1 MGTAPTTPTT
11 PSTLQDHYPSRVAH
25 EPRFIE
31 RVDPVVWG
39 GPEDGPLSAEQLE
52 QFRRDGC
59 LIVEGVFTPEE
70 ITEFNT
76 RLDELSRDPE
86 ARAREGTITE
96 PESDEVRSVFD
107 VHRGDPVFRQVAAD
121 RRIADIPR
129 QILASEVYIHQSR
142 INFKPG
148 FAGKEFWWHS
158 DFETW
163 HTEDGMPRM
172 RALSASITLTD
183 NYEVNG
189 PLMVVAGSQNTF
201 VSTVGETPD
210 DNYKSSLKR
219 QKVGVPDEESLAR
232 LISDGEILT
241 MTGKAGSV
249 VFFDCNV
256 MHASAGNIT
265 PFPRSN
271 VFLVY
276 NSVENA
282 LEEPFAASKPRPGFL
297 ANREVTPIG
306 R

>member
-1 MGTAPTTPTT
+1 MGIK
-11 PSTLQDHYPSRVAH
+11 TLSDHYPTRVGARP
-25 EPRFIE
+25 EFIK

-39 GPEDGPLSAEQLE
+39 GPEDGPLSAEQLARFE
-52 QFRRDGC
+52 RNGC
-59 LIVEGVFTPEE
+59 LIVEGVFSQDEVDS
-70 ITEFNT
+70 FNT
-76 RLDELSRDPE
+76 RLDEMSRDPDVQNDP
-86 ARAREGTITE
+86 GTITE
-96 PESDEVRSVFD
+96 PESNEVRSVFD
-107 VHRGDPVFRQVAAD
+107 VHKNDALFKATAED
-121 RRIADIPR
+121 RRVADIAR
-129 QILASEVYIHQSR
+129 QILDSQVYLHQSR

-163 HTEDGMPRM
+163 HAEDGMPRM

-189 PLMVVAGSQNTF
+189 PLMIVSGSQNTF
-201 VSTVGETPD
+201 VTTVGETPED
-210 DNYKSSLKR
+210 HYKSSLQR
-219 QKVGVPDEESLAR
+219 QQIGVPDEESLAR

-241 MTGKAGSV
+241 MTGRAGSV

-276 NSVENA
+276 NSVENT
-282 LEEPFAASKPRPGFL
+282 LEEPFAASSPRPEFL
-297 ANREVTPIG
+297 ASRDFTPVG
-306 R
+306 A

>member
-1 MGTAPTTPTT
+1 MSSSTTLHDAYPTRAA
-11 PSTLQDHYPSRVAH
+11 S
-25 EPRFIE
+25 EPEFIK

-39 GPEDGPLSAEQLE
+39 GPEDGPLTAEQLE
-52 QFRRDGC
+52 QFERDGC
-59 LIVEGVFTPEE
+59 LIVEGVFSEDE
-70 ITEFNT
+70 VDEFNT
-76 RLDELSRDPE
+76 RLDEMSRDPQVKSD
-86 ARAREGTITE
+86 EGTITE

-107 VHRGDPVFRQVAAD
+107 VHVRDPLFRRTAADPRVADIARQV
-121 RRIADIPR
+121 
-129 QILASEVYIHQSR
+129 LASQVYIHQSR

-163 HTEDGMPRM
+163 HAEDGMPRM

-183 NYEVNG
+183 NHEVNG
-189 PLMVVAGSQNTF
+189 PLMVVSGSHRTF

-210 DNYKSSLKR
+210 DHYKASLKR
-219 QKVGVPDEESLAR
+219 QQIGVPDEESLER
-232 LISDGEILT
+232 LINRGEILT

-276 NSVENA
+276 NSVENT
-282 LEEPFAASKPRPGFL
+282 LEQPFAASRPRPGFL
-297 ANREVTPIG
+297 ASRDFTPVG
-306 R
+306 D

>member
-1 MGTAPTTPTT
+1 MGTTQTTA
-11 PSTLQDHYPSRVAH
+11 QDLYPSRVER
-25 EPRFIE
+25 EPRFIK

-59 LIVEGVFTPEE
+59 LIVEGVFTPDEV
-70 ITEFNT
+70 TRFNT

-86 ARAREGTITE
+86 VRARQGTITE

-107 VHRGDPVFRQVAAD
+107 VHRGDPVFEEVAAD
-121 RRIADIPR
+121 RRVADVAR
-129 QILASEVYIHQSR
+129 QILASEVSIHQSR

-163 HTEDGMPRM
+163 HTEDGMPNM

-219 QKVGVPDEESLAR
+219 QQDRRARRGEPRPPHQRRRDPDDDRQGRIGRLLRLQRDAR
-232 LISDGEILT
+232 LG
-241 MTGKAGSV
+241 GQH
-249 VFFDCNV
+249 
-256 MHASAGNIT
+256 HA
-265 PFPRSN
+265 RSREAT
-271 VFLVY
+271 
-276 NSVENA
+276 SSSSTT
-282 LEEPFAASKPRPGFL
+282 ASRTRCRSRSPQASRGPEFL
-297 ANREVTPIG
+297 ANREVVPVG

>member
-1 MGTAPTTPTT
+1 MGTKTMNDLYPTRVG
-11 PSTLQDHYPSRVAH
+11 SRP
-25 EPRFIE
+25 EFIK
-31 RVDPVVWG
+31 RIDPVVWG

-52 QFRRDGC
+52 QFERNGC
-59 LIVEGVFTPEE
+59 LIVEGVFSQDEVDG
-70 ITEFNT
+70 FNT
-76 RLDELSRDPE
+76 RLDEMSRDPDV
-86 ARAREGTITE
+86 RTDQGTITE
-96 PESDEVRSVFD
+96 PESNEVRSVFD
-107 VHRGDPVFRQVAAD
+107 VHKNDPLFKATAEDPRV
-121 RRIADIPR
+121 ADIAR
-129 QILASEVYIHQSR
+129 QILDSQVYIHQSR

-163 HTEDGMPRM
+163 HAEDGMPRM
-172 RALSASITLTD
+172 RAVSASITLTD

-189 PLMVVAGSQNTF
+189 PLMIVAGSQGTF
-201 VSTVGETPD
+201 VTTVGETPED
-210 DNYKSSLKR
+210 HYKASLKR
-219 QKVGVPDEESLAR
+219 QQIGVPDEESLAR

-276 NSVENA
+276 NSVENT

-297 ANREVTPIG
+297 ASRDFTPLG
-306 R
+306 G

>member
-1 MGTAPTTPTT
+1 MGTRTMHDLYPT
-11 PSTLQDHYPSRVAH
+11 RVGTRP
-25 EPRFIE
+25 EFVK

-39 GPEDGPLSAEQLE
+39 AVEDGPLSAAQLA
-52 QFRRDGC
+52 QFERNGC
-59 LIVEGVFTPEE
+59 LIVEGVFSQDEVDG
-70 ITEFNT
+70 FNT
-76 RLDELSRDPE
+76 RLDEMSRDPAVQNDE
-86 ARAREGTITE
+86 STITE
-96 PESDEVRSVFD
+96 PESNEVRSVFD
-107 VHRGDPVFRQVAAD
+107 VHKNDPLFKATAEDPRV
-121 RRIADIPR
+121 ADIAR
-129 QILASEVYIHQSR
+129 QILDSQVYIHQSR

-163 HTEDGMPRM
+163 HAEDGMPRM

-189 PLMVVAGSQNTF
+189 PLMIVAGSQGTF
-201 VSTVGETPD
+201 VTTIGETPED
-210 DNYKSSLKR
+210 HYKSSLKR
-219 QKVGVPDEESLAR
+219 QQIGVPDEESLAR

-256 MHASAGNIT
+256 MHASSGNIT

-276 NSVENA
+276 NSIENT
-282 LEEPFAASKPRPGFL
+282 LEQPFAASRPRPEFL
-297 ANREVTPIG
+297 ASRDFTPLG
-306 R
+306 G